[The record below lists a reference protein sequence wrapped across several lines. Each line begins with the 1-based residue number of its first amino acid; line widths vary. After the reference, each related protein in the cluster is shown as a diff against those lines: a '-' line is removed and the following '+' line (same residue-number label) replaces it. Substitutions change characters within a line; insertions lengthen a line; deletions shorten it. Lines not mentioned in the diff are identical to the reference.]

1 MFENERKESEAFFN
15 YFLDKFNEEV
25 GLLLAF
31 YDDDEFEI
39 DLIVGM
45 DTETIYGLNIL
56 QYISSEKGYE
66 EFGNQDDENS
76 DHVEKDDDEEYN
88 SDEEKEDDEE
98 EDDSDEDE
106 DDEEDEGNDVIE
118 EIQYMFVKMEI
129 SPSNL
134 EGKPY
139 FQIDLAET
147 SKEQEE
153 KQSAEDNDNLNSI
166 PQFEENALRLIIY
179 AKPTN
184 GFEDEDITDLPGE
197 NVRLTGAVM
206 IKGNDK
212 ESLVVFCEDPS
223 IG

>member
-15 YFLDKFNEEV
+15 YFSDKFNEEV

-56 QYISSEKGYE
+56 QYVSSEEGDE
-66 EFGNQDDENS
+66 EFGNQDEENS
-76 DHVEKDDDEEYN
+76 DYVKGDDEE
-88 SDEEKEDDEE
+88 DDIDE

-106 DDEEDEGNDVIE
+106 ENDFIE

-153 KQSAEDNDNLNSI
+153 KQSAEDDDNVNSL
-166 PQFEENALRLIIY
+166 PQLEENALRLIIY
-179 AKPTN
+179 AKPLN

-197 NVRLTGAVM
+197 KIRLTGAVM

-212 ESLVVFCEDPS
+212 ESLVVFSEDPS